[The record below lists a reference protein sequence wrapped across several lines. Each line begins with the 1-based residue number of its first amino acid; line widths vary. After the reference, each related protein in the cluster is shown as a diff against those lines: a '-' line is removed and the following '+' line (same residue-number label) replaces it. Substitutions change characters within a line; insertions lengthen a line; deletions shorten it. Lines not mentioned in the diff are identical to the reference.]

1 MITVLL
7 VDDQVLVRKG
17 FGMIVNA
24 QGDMCVAGEA
34 GDGEQA
40 VRLCAELRPDVVLMD
55 VHLPGLDGIAATEQ
69 ITAALPGVRVLAL
82 SMYDMDE
89 YVVDM
94 LRAGASGFLPK
105 DISPEDLVESVRVV
119 HRGESA
125 VAPRLLT
132 RLISAFVRAGRPR
145 GFGGHGAAGSAGA
158 VGALS
163 EREREVL
170 LLIGRGLSNSE
181 IARALLLAPSTV
193 KNHVTNVFAKIGAR
207 DRAQAVITAYES
219 GLITPGE

>member
-55 VHLPGLDGIAATEQ
+55 VHMPGLDGIAATGQ

-132 RLISAFVRAGRPR
+132 RLIGTFVRAGRPR
-145 GFGGHGAAGSAGA
+145 GFGGHGAPGA

-170 LLIGRGLSNSE
+170 VLIGRGLSNSE
-181 IARALLLAPSTV
+181 IATALLLAPSTV

-219 GLITPGE
+219 GLITPGG